1 MKSSTRLL
9 TAVAAA
15 AAALFSTQALH
26 AESSYGYSNTAAAA
40 SASADLNVTVTV
52 PKVVLLRVGSSNAQ
66 VDTVTIGLTPSL
78 NGTELSPLND
88 QNIAWDGT
96 TLPTFAATAGSVG
109 AAAWTNAPSAE
120 LTQVTTVPAGFTADL
135 ITVNTTAPGTGAA
148 LTHPGTDLGTS
159 TPTSLTGNQ
168 LYTSIWNYTIDGTA
182 AAALPA
188 GDYTSTVVYTAST
201 I

>member
-26 AESSYGYSNTAAAA
+26 AESSYGYSNTTAPA
-40 SASADLNVTVTV
+40 SASAELNVTVTV

-78 NGTELSPLND
+78 NGTDLTPVND
-88 QNIAWDGT
+88 QNIAWDGLT
-96 TLPTFAATAGSVG
+96 TPTFTATAGTVG

-120 LTQVTTVPAGFTADL
+120 LTQVTTAPANFGADL
-135 ITVNTTAPGTGAA
+135 ITVSTTAPATGVA
-148 LTHPGTDLGTS
+148 LAHPGANLGTS
-159 TPTSLTGNQ
+159 TPTALTGNQ
-168 LYTSIWNYTIDGTA
+168 LYTSIWNYSIDGAA

-188 GDYTSTVVYTAST
+188 GEYITNVVYTAST